1 METRWL
7 TMTKELREGL
17 DVWFR
22 REVNGLT
29 KDLEKVIDDLVEE
42 GQEFVYEA
50 IETRG
55 TANPAYGGKTAWA
68 KTYYKRGGG
77 GSGKNH
83 PTKGRVWDGDM
94 RQAVEYEVEAKDN
107 AYIGSFGWIN
117 NVEDYYLFQE
127 GGFDHAFT
135 GEHIEGMF
143 AMADAAAW
151 AEAEFE
157 RRTNKVLRGN

>member
-1 METRWL
+1 
-7 TMTKELREGL
+7 MTKELREGL

-22 REVNGLT
+22 REVNELT

-77 GSGKNH
+77 PKSG
-83 PTKGRVWDGDM
+83 PSKGRIWSGQMRGD
-94 RQAVEYEVEAKDN
+94 VEYEVEAKDG

-117 NVEDYYLFQE
+117 NVEDYYLLQE
-127 GGFDHAFT
+127 GGFDHAAT

-143 AMADAAAW
+143 AMADAATW